1 MAPAFLP
8 LLIALGTPPM
18 LAALSLGYA
27 TNFMCGLT
35 HYGNGSAPIFY
46 DSGYIPFKPFWLLG
60 LFFCVFFVG
69 VYAITG
75 PLWWKMLGYL

>member
-1 MAPAFLP
+1 
-8 LLIALGTPPM
+8 
-18 LAALSLGYA
+18 
-27 TNFMCGLT
+27 MCGLI